1 MASGLSHLSNFI
13 AVVGVAACRRV
24 ARRRSCRAVVVGE
37 QGHYQ
42 LDRVDRVSIQ
52 IYTILACIFISTM
65 GKSSRT
71 AD

>member
-13 AVVGVAACRRV
+13 AVVGVAARR
-24 ARRRSCRAVVVGE
+24 AARRSCRAVVVGE

>member
-1 MASGLSHLSNFI
+1 MSNFI
-13 AVVGVAACRRV
+13 MVVGVTARRAV
-24 ARRRSCRAVVVGE
+24 RRSCRAVVVGE

>member
-13 AVVGVAACRRV
+13 AVVGVAACRA
-24 ARRRSCRAVVVGE
+24 ARPRSCQAVVVVGE